1 MSANTVMNVTLRHNE
16 KCLIRHEENGVQDEA
31 MAREMLRLLHL
42 QKSHRNQELHSKGDK

>member
-1 MSANTVMNVTLRHNE
+1 MSANTMMNVTLRHNE

-42 QKSHRNQELHSKGDK
+42 PQPHRNQIFYS